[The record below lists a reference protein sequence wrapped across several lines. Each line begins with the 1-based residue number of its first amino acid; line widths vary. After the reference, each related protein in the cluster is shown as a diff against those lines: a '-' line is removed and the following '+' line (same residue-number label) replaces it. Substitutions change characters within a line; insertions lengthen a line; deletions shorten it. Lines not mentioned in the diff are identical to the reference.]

1 MQKTNGPIFEFAC
14 HETNIGVSGIL
25 GGARADESERLKQ
38 PARRRDRGRDT
49 SMTRRTAFIAAIAA
63 IALLAAGS
71 AARAHHAF
79 AAEFD
84 VNKPIKFE
92 GKLIKWDMVNPHS
105 WFYMEIKGEKWMIE
119 GGSPNPADSPGGHQQ
134 DRADRDDADRRGYLA
149 KDGTNKAVGRNFIL
163 ADGSPVPRRLGAG
176 QRSPASA
183 G

>member
-1 MQKTNGPIFEFAC
+1 
-14 HETNIGVSGIL
+14 
-25 GGARADESERLKQ
+25 
-38 PARRRDRGRDT
+38 
-49 SMTRRTAFIAAIAA
+49 MTRRPAFIAAIAA

-119 GGSPNPADSPGGHQQ
+119 GGSPNQLIRQGVTSKTVPIGTTLIVE
-134 DRADRDDADRRGYLA
+134 GYLA

-163 ADGSPVPRRLGAG
+163 ADGSRLFLGGSAPG
-176 QRSPASA
+176 QPK
-183 G
+183 